1 MRPAEA
7 ADLHLANFTPP
18 VKPGQWG
25 EFRLSKSAP
34 SVASRW
40 TDSDTGRRESRQLK
54 HRAEKDFR
62 IVPCHPRLAALI
74 ADHLDQFGIAPDG
87 RLVRGAR
94 GGPLADSVT
103 SQAWRAARVAAL
115 SPEDFAAGIA
125 QRPCDLRHACVT
137 GWLNAGV
144 DPAQVAAWAGH
155 SVAVLMR
162 VYVGCIAGRDEIARR
177 RIEAAFEGEEETAGD
192 LPKLGETRSKPDETG
207 ESSD

>member
-1 MRPAEA
+1 M
-7 ADLHLANFTPP
+7 
-18 VKPGQWG
+18 
-25 EFRLSKSAP
+25 
-34 SVASRW
+34 
-40 TDSDTGRRESRQLK
+40 
-54 HRAEKDFR
+54 
-62 IVPCHPRLAALI
+62 PCHPRLAALI